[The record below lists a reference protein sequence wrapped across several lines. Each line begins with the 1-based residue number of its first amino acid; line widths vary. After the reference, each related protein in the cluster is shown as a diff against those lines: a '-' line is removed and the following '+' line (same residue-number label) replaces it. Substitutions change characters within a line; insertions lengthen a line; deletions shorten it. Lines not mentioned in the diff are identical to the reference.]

1 MTRSKRIRPV
11 VELAENRHLDAARS
25 LGLSRKQLEHQEM
38 RLHELISYRQ
48 EYSRRYSESCGGGI
62 GAMRLNEYRIFLA
75 RLDQAIRQQ
84 QTQVEQARR
93 DCDQK
98 RQQWLA
104 SRTRA
109 KALDKVMDRY
119 RREELEDAER
129 REQKEQDERAL
140 HRSRRS

>member
-1 MTRSKRIRPV
+1 
-11 VELAENRHLDAARS
+11 
-25 LGLSRKQLEHQEM
+25 M
-38 RLHELISYRQ
+38 RLHELISYRE

-62 GAMRLNEYRIFLA
+62 GAMRLNEYRIFLS

-84 QTQVEQARR
+84 QVQVEQARR

-98 RQQWLA
+98 RQHWLA

-119 RREELEDAER
+119 QREELKDAER

-140 HRSRRS
+140 HRCRRN